1 MFDIREDSSR
11 KGHDCNLK
19 LFLIIPCEKKV
30 LWGVKQLGKVVLS
43 AGRFAWWNPWVT
55 FGLWGNFFKLDIS
68 WVGLSLRSSQNSL
81 RTSHGLNWE
90 NKTFKVKR
98 STFKLQKYVN
108 RPFYTGLCLS
118 PGVLIER
125 FPLDCCKTKTKVNTL
140 ANQRA

>member
-1 MFDIREDSSR
+1 M
-11 KGHDCNLK
+11 
-19 LFLIIPCEKKV
+19 
-30 LWGVKQLGKVVLS
+30 
-43 AGRFAWWNPWVT
+43 T
-55 FGLWGNFFKLDIS
+55 FGLWGSFFKLDIS
-68 WVGLSLRSSQNSL
+68 WVGLILRSSRNSL